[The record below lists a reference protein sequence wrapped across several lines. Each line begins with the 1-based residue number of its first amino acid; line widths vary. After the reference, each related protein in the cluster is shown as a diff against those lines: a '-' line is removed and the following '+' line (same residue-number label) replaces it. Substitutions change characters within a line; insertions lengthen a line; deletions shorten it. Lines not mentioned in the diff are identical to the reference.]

1 MTIRQAVTDGA
12 KRLPHAQTPLLDA
25 IVLLSLAA
33 GFSKE
38 QLLASYPE
46 QLTDDV
52 SVRYEKLLDLRRK
65 GMPVS
70 YIRKKKEFYSLEFS
84 VGPGVLVPRPE
95 TEILVDV
102 VIDLIGK
109 HPAAWKVHDACTGSG
124 CVAISIKHEL
134 PAADISVSDISED
147 ALIYF
152 KHNSMTILGEELP
165 STRSDLLA
173 AVSGVFDVIVA
184 NPPYLTSERW
194 AQMAAEGWPE
204 PALAL
209 DGGPDGLEPYKKLI
223 PQSSAHL
230 RPGGYLLLEADPPQF
245 VTIQKLLVQ
254 NGFHNAII
262 YTDLAGRQRAIR
274 AESEN

>member
-147 ALIYF
+147 VLIYF

-194 AQMAAEGWPE
+194 AQMAADGWPE